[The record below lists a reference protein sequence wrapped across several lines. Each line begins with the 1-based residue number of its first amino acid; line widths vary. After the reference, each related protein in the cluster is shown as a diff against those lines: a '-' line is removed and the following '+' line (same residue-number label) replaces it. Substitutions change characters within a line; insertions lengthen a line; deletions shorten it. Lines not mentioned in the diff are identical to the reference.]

1 MVEILVVLLV
11 VMVLGAK
18 EMTEAGLSQE
28 EETGRIE
35 LLEGWPGWQGCSLS
49 LEEGGHTRKY
59 CI

>member
-35 LLEGWPGWQGCSLS
+35 LLEGQKGLGRC
-49 LEEGGHTRKY
+49 
-59 CI
+59 